1 VLVHAPGDRVYV
13 LIHEGTAVVKATI
26 QSVLDEEGGW
36 YTLAERA
43 GDFPRRFIFTE
54 KAKAWA
60 EAAKTW
66 DTTARLA
73 IQNRDRCIEK
83 SQDTC

>member
-1 VLVHAPGDRVYV
+1 MYTPGDRVYV
-13 LIHEGTAVVKATI
+13 LIEDSRAVVKATI
-26 QSVLDEEGGW
+26 QAVLDEEGGW
-36 YTLAERA
+36 YSLAERA
-43 GDFPRRFIFTE
+43 GDFPQVHIFTE

-73 IQNRDRCIEK
+73 IQNRDRCIER
-83 SQDTC
+83 SHEP